1 MKSIIFLSLILF
13 AISAINYNPSKAID
27 YARKHCG
34 NYNKLYNNYRDKGCD
49 CSNFVSQCLIAGG
62 FDMKSCEGLD
72 DKGAI
77 PNTLKLKTCLTKK
90 GWKSK
95 KGMPNSFKPGYPF
108 FLNDMHAR
116 IATKVNGKVVTYCD
130 HKCTDTCD
138 GTLSDDTLIY
148 YYL

>member
-1 MKSIIFLSLILF
+1 MKFLIFLSLILF
-13 AISAINYNPSKAID
+13 VISKIQYNPIKAIE
-27 YARKHCG
+27 YARKYCR
-34 NYNKLYNNYRDKGCD
+34 NYNRYYNNYRDRGCD

-62 FDMKSCEGLD
+62 LDISSCIGLD

-77 PNTLKLKTCLTKK
+77 PSTIKLKSCLLKI

-95 KGMPNSFKPGYPF
+95 KGMPKSFKPGYPF

-116 IATKVNGKVVTYCD
+116 IATKVNGKIVTYCD

-138 GTLSDDTLIY
+138 GTITDDNLIY
-148 YYL
+148 FYL